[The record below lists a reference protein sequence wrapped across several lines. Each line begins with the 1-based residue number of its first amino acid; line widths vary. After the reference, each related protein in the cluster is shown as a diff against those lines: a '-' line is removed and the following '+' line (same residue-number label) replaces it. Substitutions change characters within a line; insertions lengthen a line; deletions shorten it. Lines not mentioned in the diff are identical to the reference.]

1 MNRATALE
9 YAVANLLSHLNM
21 SYQRVENYSCYKCH
35 TVQNKESKGW
45 PDFFVYHPQLLAIE
59 CKTGTGRLTAE
70 QKEIAAKLSKS
81 GIKYLVVRDTVDTL
95 ILHFKELGL
104 IN

>member
-9 YAVANLLSHLNM
+9 YAVGNLLSHLNM
-21 SYQRVENYSCYKCH
+21 SYQRVDNYRCFKCGQ
-35 TVQNKESKGW
+35 VQNSKSTGW

-59 CKTGTGRLTAE
+59 CKIGAGRLTKE
-70 QKEIAAKLSKS
+70 QKEIAEKLSKM
-81 GIKYLVVRDTVDTL
+81 GIKYLVVRDTIDTL